1 MSKSKLIAFTAVII
15 AVFLMVSSS
24 QAVAETMK
32 FRLVYFHTQ
41 VEVVEIPDVE
51 GHKIYAGG
59 STGLATLTTGVVAV
73 VTLKWVADYIKG
85 AGPVPITYNRMTFED
100 GSTIDY
106 TGNVHTRPDPAGNG
120 SIFERGEG
128 KIYHGTGKYA
138 GIKGDVTCQGRR
150 FAPLG
155 EKAQC
160 YIDYTFTYTLP

>member
-1 MSKSKLIAFTAVII
+1 MSKRKIFVLVCLILT
-15 AVFLMVSSS
+15 VFLFVSLSE
-24 QAVAETMK
+24 AIAKTMK

-59 STGLATLTTGVVAV
+59 STGLATLTTGEVAV
-73 VTLKWVADYIKG
+73 VTLKWVADYING
-85 AGPVPITYNRMTFED
+85 AGPVPISYNRMVFED

-106 TGNVHTRPDPAGNG
+106 TGNVHTRPDPNGQG
-120 SIFERGEG
+120 SIFERGTG
-128 KIYHGTGKYA
+128 KIYQGSGKYA
-138 GIKGDVTCQGRR
+138 GIKGKVTCKGRR

-160 YIDYTFTYTLP
+160 YIDYTLTYSLP

>member
-1 MSKSKLIAFTAVII
+1 MFRSKMMALTGLII
-15 AVFLMVSSS
+15 ATFILTSFAP
-24 QAVAETMK
+24 AVAQTMK

-59 STGLATLTTGVVAV
+59 STGLATLTTGAVAV
-73 VTLKWVADYIKG
+73 VTLKWVADYING
-85 AGPVPITYNRMTFED
+85 AGPVPISYNRMTFED

-106 TGNVHTRPDPAGNG
+106 TGKVHTRPDPNGQG
-120 SIFERGEG
+120 SIFERGTG
-128 KIYHGTGKYA
+128 KIYQGSGKYA
-138 GIKGDVTCQGRR
+138 GIKGKVTCEGRR

-160 YIDYTFTYTLP
+160 YIDYTLTYTLP